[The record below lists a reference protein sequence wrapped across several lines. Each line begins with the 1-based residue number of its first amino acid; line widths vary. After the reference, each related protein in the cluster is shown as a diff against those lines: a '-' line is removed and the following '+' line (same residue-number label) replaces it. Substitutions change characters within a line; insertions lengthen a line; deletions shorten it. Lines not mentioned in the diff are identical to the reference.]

1 MNQFFYS
8 DNISNDIIILS
19 EEESRHVLKVL
30 RKNLGDKIFVVDGKG
45 GLFETIMESD
55 DIDQCRL
62 KILDVHKEFEKPSH
76 YIHIAISPPKSHD
89 RIEWF
94 VEKSVEI
101 GIQEISFIHTHCTER
116 NNIKLN
122 RIKKRAISSM
132 KQSLRAYLPKINDM
146 INFQDFIN
154 NCNNLGKYVGFLKS
168 KNVKLLS
175 HVSKSEN
182 NYCVLIGP
190 EGDFTLEEINNALD
204 FGFQCISLGKA
215 RLRTETAGMVA
226 CHTLNILNQ
235 K

>member
-8 DNISNDIIILS
+8 DKISNDNIILS
-19 EEESRHVLKVL
+19 DEEAYHALKVL
-30 RKNLGDKIFVVDGKG
+30 RKNQGDKIFVVDGKG
-45 GLFETIMESD
+45 GLYETALESD
-55 DIDQCRL
+55 NIKKCRL
-62 KILDVHKEFEKPSH
+62 KILDEHKEFEKPNH
-76 YIHIAISPPKSHD
+76 YIHIAISPPKNHG

-101 GIQEISFIHTHCTER
+101 GIQEISFIHSHCSER

-122 RIKKRAISSM
+122 RIKNRAISSM

-154 NCNNLGKYVGFLKS
+154 NCNNLEKYVGYLKDD
-168 KNVKLLS
+168 NVKLLS
-175 HVSKSEN
+175 NVSKSEN

-190 EGDFTLEEINNALD
+190 EGDFTLEEIDDALD
-204 FGFQCISLGKA
+204 SGFQCISLGKS

-226 CHTLNILNQ
+226 CHALNILNQ
-235 K
+235 